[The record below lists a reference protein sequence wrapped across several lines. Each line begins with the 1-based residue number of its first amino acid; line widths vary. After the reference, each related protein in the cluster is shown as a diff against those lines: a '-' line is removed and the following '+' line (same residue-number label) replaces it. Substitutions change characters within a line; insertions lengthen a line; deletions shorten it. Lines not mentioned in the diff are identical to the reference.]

1 MDAARSADAVGGR
14 GDGGGGD
21 GGGLN
26 TMGGR
31 CGCGDGGGE
40 SGSGGD
46 GGGDAGCC
54 GGGNGEE
61 DGGGNDGGGG
71 WEITSDASVK
81 VAFNIRMMAAAA
93 RARDAR
99 HVHEQRVRSVALLLS
114 SSSFCVSR
122 DSLDSLESVE

>member
-1 MDAARSADAVGGR
+1 MP
-14 GDGGGGD
+14 
-21 GGGLN
+21 
-26 TMGGR
+26 
-31 CGCGDGGGE
+31 
-40 SGSGGD
+40 
-46 GGGDAGCC
+46 
-54 GGGNGEE
+54 
-61 DGGGNDGGGG
+61 
-71 WEITSDASVK
+71 DASVK